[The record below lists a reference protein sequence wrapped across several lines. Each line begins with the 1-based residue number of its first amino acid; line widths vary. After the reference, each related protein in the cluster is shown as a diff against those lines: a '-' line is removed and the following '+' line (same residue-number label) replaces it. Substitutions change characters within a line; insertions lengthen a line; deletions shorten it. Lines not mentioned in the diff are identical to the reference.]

1 MSLPQELCKLRD
13 QVRVYAVEYGLDFFE
28 VVFELLD
35 WKEINEVAALGGF
48 PNRYPHW
55 RFGMEYERLS
65 KSYTYGLSKIYEMVI
80 NNDPCYAYLLHSNHL
95 VDQKLVMAHV
105 YGHSDFFKHNQYFSH
120 TNRKM
125 MDEMA
130 NHRTRVLRHID
141 RRGYEKVENFIDA
154 CLSLETLIDAHGA
167 AIRRGQVAHA
177 PTNGDT
183 EQEKPLHRLGASA
196 RPYMDRYINPPEFL
210 QAQQQQRDA
219 EDMARASRF
228 PESPQRDVLGFL
240 LDHAPMETWERDVL
254 AIVREEALYF
264 APQGQTKIM
273 NEGWACV
280 TGDTRIIT
288 DRGALPARE
297 IVAQRLPVRVFD
309 GQQWQRVTDWA
320 HFPSRRTV
328 RLHTRRGL
336 VLEGSDTHQVLM
348 GGSGESWQRLDAVRA
363 GDVVHVARSESA
375 WPKAYMGVQW
385 APERRM
391 TLQSIAAQVGCDLS
405 TVIRYRAGTH
415 ASRMAGALAPLVA
428 HYEQLMTTQA
438 PTVHRRIIR
447 VPEICDE
454 QLGAFLGYLI
464 GDGHISRVKR
474 VLGLTTGDEEPR
486 ATFASLGR
494 TLFGLEPKVRR
505 DGNRWR
511 VLFHSQ
517 DLADFL
523 LSLGLTQGPSARE
536 KSIPEIIWR
545 SPRSVVRA
553 CLRAYFD
560 CDGYAGKQGVILTT
574 FSETLACETQQLLL
588 HFDILS
594 RRRRVGGGWHVHV
607 TGAGAAR
614 FAFEIGFGIARK
626 QQALESYLRG
636 HQQWH
641 QEVYEDEIVR
651 VEHGVQDVYDLTVE
665 HTHRYVAHGLM
676 NHNSFWH
683 SKIMTQKALTASEVI
698 DYADHHSGTVAMSGG
713 RLNPYKIGIELF
725 RDIEERWDKGR
736 FGKEFNECAD
746 MKMRA
751 QWDTRAGL
759 GRKKIFEVRRIYND
773 VTFIDEFLTPE
784 FCQRHKLFVYA
795 YNVSADQYEIASRAF
810 DKIKKQ
816 LLFQLTNSGSPV
828 IEVVDA
834 NFRNRGE
841 LVLKHLHEGV
851 DLRPDYAKE
860 TLKNLFQIWKRPVH
874 VDTVVEGV
882 PKMLSYDG
890 ESYKEFRP

>member
-13 QVRVYAVEYGLDFFE
+13 EVRVYAAEYGLDFFE
-28 VVFELLD
+28 VIFELLD
-35 WKEINEVAALGGF
+35 WKQINEVAALGGF

-130 NHRTRVLRHID
+130 NHRTRVMRHID
-141 RRGYEKVENFIDA
+141 RRGYEKVEDFIDA

-177 PTNGDT
+177 PTNGDA
-183 EQEKPLHRLGASA
+183 QQSPPVHRLGAGA

-210 QAQQQQRDA
+210 QAQQQLREA
-219 EDMARASRF
+219 EDQARASRF

-254 AIVREEALYF
+254 SIVREEALYF

-273 NEGWACV
+273 NEGWA
-280 TGDTRIIT
+280 
-288 DRGALPARE
+288 
-297 IVAQRLPVRVFD
+297 
-309 GQQWQRVTDWA
+309 
-320 HFPSRRTV
+320 
-328 RLHTRRGL
+328 
-336 VLEGSDTHQVLM
+336 
-348 GGSGESWQRLDAVRA
+348 
-363 GDVVHVARSESA
+363 
-375 WPKAYMGVQW
+375 
-385 APERRM
+385 
-391 TLQSIAAQVGCDLS
+391 
-405 TVIRYRAGTH
+405 
-415 ASRMAGALAPLVA
+415 
-428 HYEQLMTTQA
+428 
-438 PTVHRRIIR
+438 
-447 VPEICDE
+447 
-454 QLGAFLGYLI
+454 
-464 GDGHISRVKR
+464 
-474 VLGLTTGDEEPR
+474 
-486 ATFASLGR
+486 
-494 TLFGLEPKVRR
+494 
-505 DGNRWR
+505 
-511 VLFHSQ
+511 
-517 DLADFL
+517 
-523 LSLGLTQGPSARE
+523 
-536 KSIPEIIWR
+536 
-545 SPRSVVRA
+545 
-553 CLRAYFD
+553 
-560 CDGYAGKQGVILTT
+560 
-574 FSETLACETQQLLL
+574 
-588 HFDILS
+588 
-594 RRRRVGGGWHVHV
+594 
-607 TGAGAAR
+607 
-614 FAFEIGFGIARK
+614 
-626 QQALESYLRG
+626 
-636 HQQWH
+636 
-641 QEVYEDEIVR
+641 
-651 VEHGVQDVYDLTVE
+651 
-665 HTHRYVAHGLM
+665 
-676 NHNSFWH
+676 SFWH

-828 IEVVDA
+828 IEAVDA

-860 TLKNLFQIWKRPVH
+860 TLKNLFLIWKRPVH
-874 VDTVVEGV
+874 VDTIVEGV